1 MKVTRWII
9 GDLAGIVA
17 ACLLSCLV
25 LLAVGAVI
33 FRYVVGAPIAWTEE
47 VQTLLLLWIIMIG
60 MIYGKRKNLLLR
72 MDIVYNMLPS
82 GIRRGLAIF
91 QELVNIILFCMMA
104 YYGYK
109 LALQVGAKLSSMLQ
123 IPLLWL
129 YLSLPVGAVGAL
141 IITLLQ
147 LNELIRGREVE

>member
-1 MKVTRWII
+1 MKVTRWFV
-9 GDLAGIVA
+9 GDLAGVIA
-17 ACLLSCLV
+17 GCLLSCLV
-25 LLAVGAVI
+25 MLAVGSVI
-33 FRYVVGAPIAWTEE
+33 FRYIVGAPIAWTEE

-60 MIYGKRKNLLLR
+60 LIYGKRKNILLR
-72 MDIVYNMLPS
+72 IDIFYNMLPP
-82 GIRRGLAIF
+82 GMRRAVSIF
-91 QELVNIILFCMMA
+91 QELVHVVLFCMMA

-109 LALQVGAKLSSMLQ
+109 LALQVGTKLSSMLQ

-147 LNELIRGREVE
+147 LNELLRGREVE